1 MTDGTRDGLRQ
12 GTDCGNGSCYPED
25 MVYFG
30 PRNQHSRRQGL
41 SLQDKIRVVG
51 PALLLVALS
60 VVVIFPRWTGDDQV
74 TDTVGVIP
82 LRNPQQSV
90 TDDAST
96 APTEDTVGTTNVPDA
111 VAITPIEDLPPM
123 TAPFMVEPSR
133 LTAVRDAEAIT
144 PGQAELDGQIYL
156 LHRWRADHPVP
167 SAGEAPRVDEIGLDP
182 ASIRGHR
189 CHLVLTLIEHPQLRT
204 LEPNASGLKRYW
216 EVFGSDGDG
225 HLHRVDF
232 IEKPKNLPSGTDV
245 YMEGDFLRLYRYQAM
260 RGVEG
265 MVPQWVAGTLTRYQ
279 SPFAGDGD
287 QFTPL
292 SIIAAIS
299 IGTLV
304 LLLGI
309 QFWMGRSKRKPR
321 TQRGRR

>member
-1 MTDGTRDGLRQ
+1 
-12 GTDCGNGSCYPED
+12 

-96 APTEDTVGTTNVPDA
+96 APSEDTVGTTNVPDA

-156 LHRWRADHPVP
+156 LHRWRAEHPVP

>member
-1 MTDGTRDGLRQ
+1 
-12 GTDCGNGSCYPED
+12 

-156 LHRWRADHPVP
+156 LHRWRAEHPVP

-292 SIIAAIS
+292 SIIATIS

>member
-1 MTDGTRDGLRQ
+1 VTDGTRDGLRQ

>member
-1 MTDGTRDGLRQ
+1 
-12 GTDCGNGSCYPED
+12 

-156 LHRWRADHPVP
+156 LHRWRAEHPVP

-204 LEPNASGLKRYW
+204 LEPNASELKRYW

-279 SPFAGDGD
+279 SPFAGGGD

-299 IGTLV
+299 LGTLV

-309 QFWMGRSKRKPR
+309 QFWMGKSKRKPR

>member
-1 MTDGTRDGLRQ
+1 
-12 GTDCGNGSCYPED
+12 
-25 MVYFG
+25 
-30 PRNQHSRRQGL
+30 
-41 SLQDKIRVVG
+41 
-51 PALLLVALS
+51 LLVALS

-156 LHRWRADHPVP
+156 LHRWRAEHPVP

-279 SPFAGDGD
+279 SPFAGGGD

-299 IGTLV
+299 IGTLF

>member
-1 MTDGTRDGLRQ
+1 VTDWTRDGLRQ

-156 LHRWRADHPVP
+156 LHRWRAEHPVP

-279 SPFAGDGD
+279 SPFAGGGD

-299 IGTLV
+299 IGTLF

>member
-1 MTDGTRDGLRQ
+1 
-12 GTDCGNGSCYPED
+12 

-41 SLQDKIRVVG
+41 SLRDKVRVVG

-60 VVVIFPRWTGDDQV
+60 VVVIFPRWSGDDQSS
-74 TDTVGVIP
+74 DTVGVIP
-82 LRNPQQSV
+82 LRNPPQSV
-90 TDDAST
+90 SDDDST
-96 APTEDTVGTTNVPDA
+96 APTEDRVSTTNVPEP
-111 VAITPIEDLPPM
+111 VAITPIEDLPAM
-123 TAPFMVEPSR
+123 TAPFMVDPSR
-133 LTAVRDAEAIT
+133 LTAVRDAEAVT

-156 LHRWRADHPVP
+156 LHRWRAEHPVP
-167 SAGEAPRVDEIGLDP
+167 SSGEAPRVDEIGLDP

-189 CHLVLTLIEHPQLRT
+189 CRQVLTLIEHPQLRT

-216 EVFGSDGDG
+216 EVFGSDVDG
-225 HLHRVDF
+225 QLHRVDF

-279 SPFAGDGD
+279 SPFAGGGD
-287 QFTPL
+287 RFMTL

-304 LLLGI
+304 LLVGM

>member
-1 MTDGTRDGLRQ
+1 
-12 GTDCGNGSCYPED
+12 
-25 MVYFG
+25 
-30 PRNQHSRRQGL
+30 
-41 SLQDKIRVVG
+41 
-51 PALLLVALS
+51 
-60 VVVIFPRWTGDDQV
+60 
-74 TDTVGVIP
+74 
-82 LRNPQQSV
+82 
-90 TDDAST
+90 
-96 APTEDTVGTTNVPDA
+96 
-111 VAITPIEDLPPM
+111 
-123 TAPFMVEPSR
+123 
-133 LTAVRDAEAIT
+133 
-144 PGQAELDGQIYL
+144 
-156 LHRWRADHPVP
+156 
-167 SAGEAPRVDEIGLDP
+167 
-182 ASIRGHR
+182 
-189 CHLVLTLIEHPQLRT
+189 LTLIEHPQLRT

-279 SPFAGDGD
+279 SPFAGGGD

-299 IGTLV
+299 LGTLV

-309 QFWMGRSKRKPR
+309 QFWMGKSKRKPR

>member
-1 MTDGTRDGLRQ
+1 
-12 GTDCGNGSCYPED
+12 

-60 VVVIFPRWTGDDQV
+60 VVVIFPRWAGDDQV

-82 LRNPQQSV
+82 LRDPPQSV
-90 TDDAST
+90 TDDDST

-156 LHRWRADHPVP
+156 LHRWRAEHPVP

-225 HLHRVDF
+225 QLHRVDF

-265 MVPQWVAGTLTRYQ
+265 MVPQWVARTLTRYQ

-287 QFTPL
+287 RFTTL

-321 TQRGRR
+321 KQRGRR